1 MAPIKPLVSQNFPP
15 QFSHIPQP
23 PVQLYYQG
31 TLPDWDGNFLT
42 VVGSRKFSRYGQEV
56 CEHLIKGLAGYP
68 IIIVSGLALGIDS
81 LAHEAAL
88 ANGLTTIAFPGSG
101 LDEKVLYP
109 RSNIR
114 LARKIVENNGAL
126 ISEFDP
132 LLRGAP
138 YTFPQRNRL
147 MAGLAKATLIVEASD
162 KSGTLITARMALD
175 YNREVLAVPGSI
187 FNQGSSG
194 PNRLIRDGATPIT
207 SSADI
212 LSVLGFDTT
221 KEEARMNPTLFDSLS
236 DPEKIICELLAREAL
251 PRDLL
256 IEQLDFDIQTIN
268 STLSIMEIKGI
279 IKEAGGEFRLL

>member
-1 MAPIKPLVSQNFPP
+1 MRPIKPLIRTSWPP
-15 QFSHIPQP
+15 QFDHIPQP
-23 PVQLYYQG
+23 PKELYYQG
-31 TLPDWDGNFLT
+31 TLPDWGANFLT

-88 ANGLTTIAFPGSG
+88 ANNLTTIAFPGSG

-109 RSNIR
+109 HTNLR
-114 LARKIVENNGAL
+114 LARKIVEAGGAL

-147 MAGLAKATLIVEASD
+147 MAGLAKATLIIEASD

-194 PNRLIRDGATPIT
+194 PNRLVRDGATPIT

-212 LSVLGFDTT
+212 LSIFGFDQTT
-221 KEEARMNPTLFDSLS
+221 EETKMNPTLFDSLS
-236 DPEKIICELLAREAL
+236 DPEKMICELLAQETL

-256 IEQLDFDIQTIN
+256 IDQLDFDIQTIN
-268 STLSIMEIKGI
+268 STLSIMEIKGL
-279 IKEAGGEFRLL
+279 IKEVGGEFRLL

>member
-1 MAPIKPLVSQNFPP
+1 MNPIKPLLSQNFPP
-15 QFSHIPQP
+15 QFQHIPQP
-23 PVQLYYQG
+23 PIQIYYQG
-31 TLPDWDGNFLT
+31 TLPDWEANFLT

-56 CEHLIKGLAGYP
+56 CEDLIKGLTGYP

-114 LARKIVENNGAL
+114 LARKIVEAGGAL

-147 MAGLAKATLIVEASD
+147 MAGLAKATLIIEASD

-207 SSADI
+207 SSVDI
-212 LSVLGFDTT
+212 LSVFGFETEGEQA
-221 KEEARMNPTLFDSLS
+221 KMNSTLFDSLS
-236 DPEKIICELLAREAL
+236 DPEKIICELLAQEAL